1 MCSNR
6 NCNGNKHDK
15 VALKATCIKNVKHNI
30 IKTRTGCQYVEY
42 LFKS

>member
-15 VALKATCIKNVKHNI
+15 VALKATCIKNVKHNNYQNKDRLSVCRI
-30 IKTRTGCQYVEY
+30 LV
-42 LFKS
+42 